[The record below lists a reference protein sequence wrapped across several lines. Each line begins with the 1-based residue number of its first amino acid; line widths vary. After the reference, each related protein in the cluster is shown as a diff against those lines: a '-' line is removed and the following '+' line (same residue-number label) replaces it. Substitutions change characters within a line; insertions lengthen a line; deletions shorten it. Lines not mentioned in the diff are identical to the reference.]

1 MSLTATHAIGQ
12 LPITHLPHAVTQ
24 PDVRAALSNAFPGAS
39 DRAPVDFSL
48 IFTMD
53 LTEEAPASGFMSDD
67 MVDLQDSDETVT
79 KSAET
84 PQEPLL
90 EPMDHERQDSMS
102 GDIHDDQQ
110 RDQVVPSQ
118 QTGQGMG
125 PLVITP
131 LGDLHLRV
139 VSSDHPGDQDAGVSS
154 VGATGISVASLL
166 RHAPS
171 WGPVLPLPDGER
183 PRDPVLQG
191 PTRTRDAVQAPVNGT
206 HSDPATTAI
215 QSPDR
220 PLRLIAPS
228 DSMAAPRERIAQGD
242 VFLSAQRE
250 QKVLPYHATETL
262 ADPSPNSNHASEPEV
277 GLPRKSIMSGTA
289 TPNGLMLRE
298 ALQNPVK
305 PSNAELSPPV
315 QTGVVSLSA
324 LTLASQKELP
334 ASPRV
339 DGNGGGVPPVVQI
352 AGALFVT
359 PTRAI
364 TQANLFPLEST
375 RSAEMDTP
383 SQDNLGLLIAAPSS
397 TSLLPEVLHT
407 RPENPRPVLQQLL
420 DASVRAIERPVD
432 LHLNPEE
439 LGRVRISITMSDGVI
454 TMTVLAERSETL
466 DLMRRHSDQLAQ
478 ELRQLGYGTI
488 NFSFGQREGGKD
500 ERTDSQPSESLSDLP
515 EPTVAVLPRYEPK
528 LHESGLDI
536 RV

>member
-1 MSLTATHAIGQ
+1 M
-12 LPITHLPHAVTQ
+12 
-24 PDVRAALSNAFPGAS
+24 
-39 DRAPVDFSL
+39 
-48 IFTMD
+48 
-53 LTEEAPASGFMSDD
+53 
-67 MVDLQDSDETVT
+67 
-79 KSAET
+79 
-84 PQEPLL
+84 
-90 EPMDHERQDSMS
+90 
-102 GDIHDDQQ
+102 
-110 RDQVVPSQ
+110 
-118 QTGQGMG
+118 
-125 PLVITP
+125 
-131 LGDLHLRV
+131 
-139 VSSDHPGDQDAGVSS
+139 
-154 VGATGISVASLL
+154 
-166 RHAPS
+166 
-171 WGPVLPLPDGER
+171 
-183 PRDPVLQG
+183 
-191 PTRTRDAVQAPVNGT
+191 
-206 HSDPATTAI
+206 
-215 QSPDR
+215 
-220 PLRLIAPS
+220 
-228 DSMAAPRERIAQGD
+228 
-242 VFLSAQRE
+242 
-250 QKVLPYHATETL
+250 
-262 ADPSPNSNHASEPEV
+262 
-277 GLPRKSIMSGTA
+277 
-289 TPNGLMLRE
+289 
-298 ALQNPVK
+298 K
-305 PSNAELSPPV
+305 PSNAEPSPPV
-315 QTGVVSLSA
+315 QTGVVSLSE

-339 DGNGGGVPPVVQI
+339 DGNGGGVPPVVQM

-397 TSLLPEVLHT
+397 TSLLPEVLNT

-439 LGRVRISITMSDGVI
+439 LGRVRISMTMSDGVI

-500 ERTDSQPSESLSDLP
+500 ERTDGQPSESLSDLP